1 MTNKAIF
8 LDRDD
13 TIISDPGYINDPT
26 QVKLLNGSAE
36 ALVEIRKLDYKIVVV
51 TNQSGIARGIIP
63 ESALPKINDKLNRL
77 LAEKN
82 AYLDNIYYCPY
93 HPDGVVKKYRK
104 ESNLRKPAPGM
115 LLAAAKEMDI
125 DLNQSWMIGD
135 AYRDVAAGLAA
146 GCKTIL
152 IRSHTYQPMP
162 TLNDPDPDFEAIN
175 LKEAVNIIKRE
186 IVRSVQA
193 KPKSAPSEPET
204 ITPVEPEP
212 VTPEPVTPAP
222 VTPAPVAPE
231 AIVTK
236 PIRTPADKKKELI
249 NLMLEAKTE
258 TPKDSTE
265 QVLVE
270 IRSLLKVM
278 HRDKTF
284 SDFSAM
290 KLVAIILQV
299 LVVFCLMAAIWQK
312 MSPAPDIGAVFTA
325 LGFAIVFQLMALTLY
340 MVNDRK

>member
-1 MTNKAIF
+1 MANKAIF
-8 LDRDD
+8 LDRDG

-26 QVKLLNGSAE
+26 QVKLLDGSAE
-36 ALVEIRKLDYKIVVV
+36 ALVEIRKLNYKAVVV

-63 ESALPKINDKLNRL
+63 EIALPKINERLNRI

-125 DLNQSWMIGD
+125 DLGQSWMVGD
-135 AYRDVAAGLAA
+135 AYSDIAAGLAA

-162 TLNDPDPDFEAIN
+162 TLNDPEPDFEAIN
-175 LKEAVNIIKRE
+175 LKEAVNIIKRD
-186 IVRSVQA
+186 IVQSAQPEP
-193 KPKSAPSEPET
+193 KPAPSEPET
-204 ITPVEPEP
+204 ITPAQPEP
-212 VTPEPVTPAP
+212 AAPAPTATAAPAPTPEAVVT
-222 VTPAPVAPE
+222 E
-231 AIVTK
+231 
-236 PIRTPADKKKELI
+236 PIRTPADKKKEL
-249 NLMLEAKTE
+249 NDLMLEAKTE

-290 KLVAIILQV
+290 KLAAIVLQV
-299 LVVFCLMAAIWQK
+299 LVIFCLMAAIWQK
-312 MSPAPDIGAVFTA
+312 MSPAQDVGAVFTA

-340 MVNDRK
+340 MVNDRR

>member
-1 MTNKAIF
+1 MANKAIF
-8 LDRDD
+8 LDRDG
-13 TIISDPGYINDPT
+13 TIISDPGYINDPS
-26 QVKLLNGSAE
+26 QVKLLDGSAE
-36 ALVEIRKLDYKIVVV
+36 ALVEIRKLDYKVVVV

-63 ESALPKINDKLNRL
+63 EIALPKINEKLNRL

-125 DLNQSWMIGD
+125 DLNQSWMVGD
-135 AYRDVAAGLAA
+135 AYRDVAAGQAA
-146 GCKTIL
+146 GCKTVL

-162 TLNDPDPDFEAIN
+162 TLDDPEPDFEAIN
-175 LKEAVNIIKRE
+175 LKEAVNIIKRD
-186 IVRSVQA
+186 IVRSAQP
-193 KPKSAPSEPET
+193 KPKPAPSEPDT
-204 ITPVEPEP
+204 ITPVEPDP
-212 VTPEPVTPAP
+212 VDPTPAP
-222 VTPAPVAPE
+222 EAVATE
-231 AIVTK
+231 
-236 PIRTPADKKKELI
+236 PIRTPADKKKEL
-249 NLMLEAKTE
+249 NDLMLEAKTE
-258 TPKDSTE
+258 TPRDSTE

-290 KLVAIILQV
+290 KLAAIILQI
-299 LVVFCLMAAIWQK
+299 LVIFCLMAAIWQK
-312 MSPAPDIGAVFTA
+312 MSPAQDIGAVFAA

-340 MVNDRK
+340 MVNDRR